1 MTSAIH
7 GDHDMLGANLA
18 KPVKIT
24 IDNIFGLPDDSNL
37 TLTQMIFQLML
48 GWQQIALKPAGIID
62 GF

>member
-24 IDNIFGLPDDSNL
+24 TDNIFGLPDDSN
-37 TLTQMIFQLML
+37 LTQMIFQLML
-48 GWQQIALKPAGIID
+48 GWQQIALKPTGIID
-62 GF
+62 RF